1 MTCPSPYYAN
11 SLSFSPPAA
20 TRSRRAESRWESI
33 SFLMVWILGFSIPWG
48 DMVSLPYDVQAS
60 RVLTIVTAGF
70 FAAALWR
77 RYPMRQLDKP
87 LWWMLLFVAW
97 AAVSISWSI
106 ETEKSFR
113 RVLSYFQLFLNV
125 WLIHQAIRTTARYDK
140 LLLSYIAGCYVAM
153 AGLAYNFSQNI
164 TKGDGRFTAPG
175 FDPNDLAVTLVLGIP
190 LAWYL
195 AFRRNRF
202 VWFSALYVP
211 CAIASC
217 LLTASRG
224 ALITL
229 VICLLYPLMTL
240 PKASVRALL
249 VLVLLVVVSGGVLFT
264 VQSEIAFGRLG
275 TITQQI
281 TARDLNGRFDI
292 WERGLAVFYEHP
304 LAGVGAGSFG
314 SAAGAIRSADLA
326 AHSMMLGVLVEHGLV
341 GVTLL
346 IGIVASLFFRA
357 WSRARDESRLWVLTL
372 LGWCIAVMSLSWENR
387 ELTWLL
393 WGLCVCCPSVA
404 SRHKRRVKSAWR
416 TNE

>member
-1 MTCPSPYYAN
+1 MTCSSPSYAN
-11 SLSFSPPAA
+11 SIPFKPPAA
-20 TRSRRAESRWESI
+20 ARIRPAESRWESI
-33 SFLMVWILGFSIPWG
+33 SFFMVWVLGFSIPWG

-60 RVLTIVTAGF
+60 RVLTIITAGF
-70 FAAALWR
+70 FSAALWR
-77 RYPMRQLDKP
+77 RHPMRQLDKP

-97 AAVSISWSI
+97 AAFSVLWSI
-106 ETEKSFR
+106 EAEKSFR

-140 LLLSYIAGCYVAM
+140 ILLAYIAGCYVAM
-153 AGLAYNFSQNI
+153 AGIAYNFSRSV
-164 TKGDGRFTAPG
+164 TTGDGRFTAPG

-211 CAIASC
+211 CAIASS

-229 VICLLYPLMTL
+229 VVCLLYPLMTI
-240 PKASVRALL
+240 PKASIRALL
-249 VLVLLVVVSGGVLFT
+249 VLVLLVAVSGGVLLS
-264 VQSEIAFGRLG
+264 VQSEIAFDRLG
-275 TITQQI
+275 TITQQF

-304 LAGVGAGSFG
+304 LAGVGTGAFG
-314 SAAGAIRSADLA
+314 SAAGARRSRDLV
-326 AHSMMLGVLVEHGLV
+326 AHNILLGVLVDHG
-341 GVTLL
+341 L
-346 IGIVASLFFRA
+346 IGIAMLIGIILSLFSRA
-357 WSRARDESRLWVLTL
+357 WTRNSDERSLWLVVLL
-372 LGWCIAVMSLSWENR
+372 AWCVAVMSLSWENR

-393 WGLCVCCPSVA
+393 WGLCVCCPIV
-404 SRHKRRVKSAWR
+404 SRQHKKRIPLLWR
-416 TNE
+416 PN